1 MAIDKNKLD
10 KAKANIKATEPTPED
25 VKGFFDDSVVPKASA
40 PKVEPSKAK
49 VEVPEPKKAE
59 EKKQTIRES
68 HKVYSFWANKEQIE
82 VWKCYQEASSALG
95 RAQDLGLVAIAEYIK
110 NHPLQGDEEIIYN
123 AKLRQKG
130 LEESSFK

>member
-10 KAKANIKATEPTPED
+10 KAKANIKSTEPTPED
-25 VKGFFDDSVVPKASA
+25 VKGFFDDSVAPKASA

-49 VEVPEPKKAE
+49 VEEPEPKKAE

-82 VWKCYQEASSALG
+82 VWKCYQEANSKLEKAG
-95 RAQDLGLVAIAEYIK
+95 DLGLIAITEYIK
-110 NHPLQGDEEIIYN
+110 NHPLEGDEALIYE
-123 AKLRQKG
+123 AKLRQKK
-130 LEESSFK
+130 LDNSNFK